1 MSKVTGSSLDDQPRR
16 APAPAAD
23 SDLTVRGLLHDLGHQ
38 LLTLSLLADSVR
50 ADNTLTAD
58 SRQRMELVMQEML
71 RIADIIAD
79 SMPTEP
85 RPEASTETDIRVL
98 ADEVAQL
105 ASLAYDTTVTVAP
118 GKPAVVQITA
128 SLLWRVLAN
137 LVDNAV
143 RAAGPGGH
151 VYITIEHERGT
162 VLEVTDDGPGFDAG
176 PSGAAGLGLSVVRQL
191 LASAD
196 GHLDVSQGRTGGTRV
211 RATFGPGPG
220 RQ

>member
-16 APAPAAD
+16 APAPAAE
-23 SDLTVRGLLHDLGHQ
+23 SELAVRGLLHDLGHQ

-50 ADNTLTAD
+50 DDNALTAD
-58 SRQRMELVMQEML
+58 SRQRLELVMQEML

-85 RPEASTETDIRVL
+85 GPEESSRTDVRVL
-98 ADEVAQL
+98 ANEVAQL
-105 ASLAYDTTVTVAP
+105 ADLAYDTTVTVAP
-118 GKPAVVQITA
+118 GNSAVVQISA

-151 VYITIEHERGT
+151 VDIRIEHERGT

-176 PSGAAGLGLSVVRQL
+176 PPGAAGIGLSVVHQL
-191 LASAD
+191 LATTD
-196 GHLDVSQGRTGGTRV
+196 GHLDVSEAPTGGACVRV
-211 RATFGPGPG
+211 TFGPRPG
-220 RQ
+220 RP